1 MSKPKS
7 PKSLRFSDSLESAPT
22 VNAFRIRSIGEIEDM
37 YMVEFLEYLGDQP
50 RLVSRICVHT
60 NFLSVFREKL
70 GEMYEE
76 VTPRI
81 LH

>member
-1 MSKPKS
+1 
-7 PKSLRFSDSLESAPT
+7 
-22 VNAFRIRSIGEIEDM
+22 M